1 MFSFLNSSFRK
12 SIFIYLMLLFFINI
26 FIPNIVDKNIS
37 QLAWLL
43 IILAI
48 LSFLLNKIIF
58 I

>member
-12 SIFIYLMLLFFINI
+12 SIFIYLMLLLFINI
-26 FIPNIVDKNIS
+26 FIPNLLEKNIS

-43 IILAI
+43 VILAI
-48 LSFLLNKIIF
+48 ISYFLNKIIF